1 MRITELEERVEK
13 INQNAAKI
21 SKDMKNRKKVEDI
34 EDRLNGWAYV

>member
-21 SKDMKNRKKVEDI
+21 SKDMKNRKKG
-34 EDRLNGWAYV
+34 EDRG